1 MSEASALR
9 FDHNS
14 MSHAYDEYLVPR
26 LFIPWARKLLE
37 ISKLGPNHHILDVAC
52 GTGAVSRLAAPVVG
66 MRGRVAACD
75 TSRPMLDVARSHHRL
90 PNAAGIEYFQVA
102 AEELPFEDKSFQ
114 VVTAQQGLQFFK
126 QRGRAL
132 AQMFRVLQKGGR
144 IGVSIWGPL
153 ETCQFWHALSIAFKK
168 SIPPLND
175 ELLKATSFCDAGA
188 LQELLE
194 AAGFV
199 RVEIHTEKMPLVFE
213 DGVAQAL
220 TAVRGTSFGPK
231 IFELATI
238 RHAFEEAA
246 KPVFEHLLTDRG
258 VVFEMTA
265 HMATGVKP

>member
-1 MSEASALR
+1 MP
-9 FDHNS
+9 
-14 MSHAYDEYLVPR
+14 HAYDEYLVPR
-26 LFIPWARKLLE
+26 LFTPWARKLLE
-37 ISKLGPNHHILDVAC
+37 IAKLGPNHHVLDVAC
-52 GTGAVSRLAAPVVG
+52 GTGAVARLAAPVVG

-75 TSRPMLDVARSHHRL
+75 ISRPMLDVARSHHRL
-90 PNAAGIEYFQVA
+90 PNAAGIEYFEVA
-102 AEELPFEDKSFQ
+102 AEELPFEEKSFQ
-114 VVTAQQGLQFFK
+114 VVTSQHGLQFFK

-153 ETCQFWHALSIAFKK
+153 ETCHFWHALSIAFKK
-168 SIPPLND
+168 SMPPLND
-175 ELLKATSFCDAGA
+175 ELLKASSFCEAEA

-213 DGVAQAL
+213 DGVGQAL
-220 TAVRGTSFGPK
+220 AAVRGTPFGPK
-231 IFELATI
+231 IFELAIT

-246 KPVFEHLLTDRG
+246 KPVFHHLLSDRG

-265 HMATGVKP
+265 HTATGVKP